1 MELCLL
7 SGKYSYGYI
16 IMIYERKEMN
26 LSLTMYY
33 KTNRELKESWNVI
46 STRVKSNLSLS
57 VLLYAIWNIA

>member
-33 KTNRELKESWNVI
+33 KTNRELKES
-46 STRVKSNLSLS
+46 
-57 VLLYAIWNIA
+57 